1 MDEKQECVYRIGMWK
16 VIKRT
21 MVNGVT
27 CYSVVRYGSPFIER
41 TFDSISKA
49 IAWCEYR
56 KDE

>member
-1 MDEKQECVYRIGMWK
+1 MDLSQERMYSNGMWK

-21 MVNGVT
+21 MVNGVA